1 MVDNAGR
8 FGHYAPMGTRGRA
21 AALVLL
27 LTATASCGETGSAG
41 GSSCNAPTDRA
52 ARKGECTLVDWD
64 AVSATQNTIE
74 LKYYVNEPGC
84 SLDLNRVEVKE
95 TQYAV
100 TLSVIVGF
108 AGDEGATCPTAYGS
122 RTTTVSLSS
131 PLGTRTLLGCRP
143 IGSFV
148 PEGGYNDAAPR
159 DPEFDCAPKG

>member
-1 MVDNAGR
+1 MW
-8 FGHYAPMGTRGRA
+8 TKGRA
-21 AALVLL
+21 TALVFL
-27 LTATASCGETGSAG
+27 LTATTSCGGTGSTA

-64 AVSATQNTIE
+64 AVSATENTIE

-84 SLDLNRVEVKE
+84 SLDLNRVDVKE
-95 TQYAV
+95 TQDAV

-122 RTTTVSLSS
+122 RATTVSLSS

-148 PEGGYNDAAPR
+148 PEGGYDDPAPR